1 MKTKKI
7 TYWIITALLTILCLM
22 GSISDI
28 MHQPDAVAFIAHLGY
43 PVYFISFIGIMRLAG
58 IAAIL
63 VPGYPRIKEWA
74 YAGLFFDMLG
84 AVYSGIAS
92 GDTASNLAPALIGM
106 LLVIGSYVFYR
117 KIAVAGYT
125 IQPDQAI

>member
-7 TYWIITALLTILCLM
+7 TYWIVTALLTILCLM

-28 MHQPDAVAFIAHLGY
+28 MHQPEAVAFIAHLGY
-43 PVYFISFIGIMRLAG
+43 PAYFISFIGIMRLAG
-58 IAAIL
+58 VGAIL

-74 YAGLFFDMLG
+74 YAGLFFDMFG
-84 AVYSGIAS
+84 ALYSGIAN
-92 GDTASNLAPALIGM
+92 GDALSSWMPALIGM

-117 KIAVAGYT
+117 KISIGGYS
-125 IQPDQAI
+125 IQPEQAI

>member
-1 MKTKKI
+1 
-7 TYWIITALLTILCLM
+7 M